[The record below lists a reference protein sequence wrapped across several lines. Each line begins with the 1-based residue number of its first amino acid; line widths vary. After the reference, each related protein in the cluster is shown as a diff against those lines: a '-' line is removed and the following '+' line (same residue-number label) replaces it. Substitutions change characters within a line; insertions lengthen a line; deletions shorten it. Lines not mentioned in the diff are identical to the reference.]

1 MLEPVK
7 HCIWIDLVLHSL
19 GLGDDYTS
27 GSVQI
32 SSSIDTVVQLL
43 VP

>member
-1 MLEPVK
+1 MK
-7 HCIWIDLVLHSL
+7 HCIWIDRVLNSLSL
-19 GLGDDYTS
+19 GEEYTS